1 MQDECKINAKIQREQ
16 KLQSQ
21 LKSPASSAQSAK
33 RHADALIGQFRH
45 GSRELVSGSDVARDV
60 AQLILIR
67 TGNGYSPLAS
77 VDARDLRVVRG
88 CSQLRN
94 KASPDRAAAPN
105 NDSVR
110 RRGEFAHSAAVMSEH
125 HRMRLKTLG
134 ALFCY
139 RRYRRDFAEIKA
151 SSCETCMLG

>member
-1 MQDECKINAKIQREQ
+1 MQDKCKINAKIQREQ

-67 TGNGYSPLAS
+67 TGTGYSPLAS
-77 VDARDLRVVRG
+77 VDARDLRVLRG

-125 HRMRLKTLG
+125 HRMRLKTWG
-134 ALFCY
+134 VLFCY
-139 RRYRRDFAEIKA
+139 RRCRRNFAEIKA